1 MQVIGCRR
9 RLRLGLLGQRHPSAD
24 RERDHR
30 RRPLLGGKRHVFR
43 RAQTAKPRVAGDDLE
58 EGEGV
63 AVCPDGGLFYSEKKK
78 GWIKRYRP
86 GQNDD
91 IVVRGLHDPSFLMC
105 DGEGLWIT
113 EDLTHGAR
121 LYLLDAFG
129 NMQTILT
136 RLRSP
141 QTIIPVAPSR
151 FLLAEQG
158 RGRILELT
166 RLSGGTK

>member
-1 MQVIGCRR
+1 M
-9 RLRLGLLGQRHPSAD
+9 
-24 RERDHR
+24 
-30 RRPLLGGKRHVFR
+30 
-43 RAQTAKPRVAGDDLE
+43 
-58 EGEGV
+58 
-63 AVCPDGGLFYSEKKK
+63 
-78 GWIKRYRP
+78 
-86 GQNDD
+86 
-91 IVVRGLHDPSFLMC
+91 RGLHDPSFLMC